1 MKLYLVQHG
10 DAKPKEEDPE
20 RPLSAKGL
28 ADVARVADFLRS
40 GAGIT
45 VSSIMHSGKLRAR
58 QTAELL
64 ATRLDSPSGAAQD
77 DGLDPLAESD
87 AWAERL
93 NAMDEDIML
102 VGHLPHLSSLAA
114 RLLCGDEGKKI
125 VSFTTGSVLCLEGD
139 AAGGWAVRW
148 MVTPE
153 LIG

>member
-28 ADVARVADFLRS
+28 ADVGKVADFLRS
-40 GAGIT
+40 GVGIT
-45 VSSIMHSGKLRAR
+45 VSSITHSGKLRAR
-58 QTAELL
+58 QTADLL
-64 ATRLDSPSGAAQD
+64 AKRLNPPFGATQA
-77 DGLDPLAESD
+77 DGLDPLAKSTM
-87 AWAERL
+87 WAARL
-93 NAMDEDIML
+93 KTVGEDVML

-125 VSFTTGSVLCLEGD
+125 VSFTTGSVLCLERD
-139 AAGGWAVRW
+139 AAGGWAIRW